1 MRAMFLGRQQG
12 SCPVKPAGIAFTQ
25 RSRAHRTGFGAERL
39 SDLFQK
45 GHNVST
51 RKSIRVKDWEP
62 IWGMKVP
69 DYEDPFSSS
78 VGHGLIIPIDDIYGD
93 DRRRALCEAII
104 SIMYGIVNGPMLVEG
119 VAL

>member
-1 MRAMFLGRQQG
+1 
-12 SCPVKPAGIAFTQ
+12 
-25 RSRAHRTGFGAERL
+25 
-39 SDLFQK
+39 
-45 GHNVST
+45 
-51 RKSIRVKDWEP
+51 
-62 IWGMKVP
+62 MKVP

-78 VGHGLIIPIDDIYGD
+78 VGHGLIIPIDDTYGD